1 MAELATIARPY
12 AEAIFNLANER
23 NQLDD
28 WSVMLNF
35 LKLIVEDPLMV
46 SVIANPQIDKNTLT
60 QIWLAIGE
68 GQLSE
73 TGNNLIKILVDNHR
87 LLVIP
92 QIAIQYETLKAQY
105 QNYLEVEIMTPYPV
119 TMPQQQT
126 IETVLQQR
134 LGKAAHIHITTD
146 ESLLGGWL
154 VRAGDQVIDV
164 SIKGRLQKL
173 AAELRH

>member
-12 AEAIFNLANER
+12 AEAIFDLAKER
-23 NQLDD
+23 NHFDD
-28 WSVMLNF
+28 WSVVLNF
-35 LKLIVEDPLMV
+35 LRMIVEDPLMV
-46 SVIANPQIDKNTLT
+46 SVIANPQVDKNTLT
-60 QIWLAIGE
+60 QIWLAICEGE
-68 GQLSE
+68 LSE
-73 TGNNLIKILVDNHR
+73 TGNNLVKILVENHR
-87 LLVIP
+87 LLAIP

-105 QNYLEVEIMTPYPV
+105 QGYLEVEIMTPYPV
-119 TMPQQQT
+119 TMPQQQA

-134 LGKAAHIHITTD
+134 LGKTAHIHITTD

-154 VRAGDQVIDV
+154 VRAGDQIMDV